1 MLNLTAKFLFTELVI
16 FLMLGGN

>member
-1 MLNLTAKFLFTELVI
+1 MLNLTAKFLFTELII

>member
-1 MLNLTAKFLFTELVI
+1 MLNLTATFLFTELII